1 MANITAPSI
10 TLRTTKGSPLTNAEV
25 DANFTNISNALQTG
39 LTSASYTAA
48 DVLAKVNSLTAY
60 NQAGGLNADT
70 MTFSGGARSAT
81 NANTANTIV
90 ARDSS
95 GNFSANAVTLAGS
108 LSGTTATFTGAVSVG
123 SITIAGGSIPVSAG
137 GTGSTTAAGAR
148 TNLGLAIGTDVQAYD
163 AELAAIAGLTSAA
176 DQGIYFTGSG
186 TAGLY
191 TITSFMRGLAGSA
204 AAINVRT
211 TLGLSIG
218 SDVQGYNANLTAIS
232 GVSANGIYVRT
243 AAGTAATRTISGTA
257 NRIVVTNGDGVAG
270 NIGFDLG
277 GDVPSLPGNN
287 SFTGDTNTFKALV
300 ADTFTQS
307 SDRNLKQNIQ
317 TISNA
322 LGLVSELR
330 GVSYTR
336 NDKEEIGLIA
346 QEVELVVPQVVGTT
360 DSGLKTVSYTN
371 MVGLLVQAIKEQQK
385 IIDDLT
391 ARLVKLEN

>member
-1 MANITAPSI
+1 
-10 TLRTTKGSPLTNAEV
+10 
-25 DANFTNISNALQTG
+25 
-39 LTSASYTAA
+39 
-48 DVLAKVNSLTAY
+48 
-60 NQAGGLNADT
+60 
-70 MTFSGGARSAT
+70 
-81 NANTANTIV
+81 
-90 ARDSS
+90 
-95 GNFSANAVTLAGS
+95 
-108 LSGTTATFTGAVSVG
+108 
-123 SITIAGGSIPVSAG
+123 
-137 GTGSTTAAGAR
+137 
-148 TNLGLAIGTDVQAYD
+148 
-163 AELAAIAGLTSAA
+163 
-176 DQGIYFTGSG
+176 
-186 TAGLY
+186 
-191 TITSFMRGLAGSA
+191 MRGLAGSA

-307 SDRNLKQNIQ
+307 SDASLKDNVE
-317 TISNA
+317 TINNA
-322 LGLVSELR
+322 LELVSGLR

-336 NDKEEIGLIA
+336 NGKQEIGLIA
-346 QEVELVVPQVVGTT
+346 QEVETVLPQVVGTT
-360 DSGLKTVSYTN
+360 ENGIKTVSYTN